1 MKPKTT
7 WILIADAGIAHVV
20 AASGK
25 AGDLMAVDD
34 VRLKGNPS
42 PSRDLAADR
51 PGRAFDRAGD
61 GRHEMEPRTDPHG
74 AERERFARE
83 IVAVLEKAAQQRRYD
98 RLVLVAPPT
107 FMGVLRDI
115 LPSSVAAKVGAELT
129 KDLTKLSVHELPEH
143 LAPVL
148 KS

>member
-7 WILIADAGIAHVV
+7 WILIADAGMAHV
-20 AASGK
+20 AATSGK
-25 AGDLMAVDD
+25 AGDLIAVDD
-34 VRLKGNPS
+34 VRLQGNPS

-61 GRHEMEPRTDPHG
+61 GRHGMEPRTDAH
-74 AERERFARE
+74 EVQQERFARE
-83 IVAVLEKAAQQRRYD
+83 IAAVLEKATQRRRYD

-107 FMGVLRDI
+107 FMGVLRDF
-115 LPSSVAAKVGAELT
+115 LPSSVEAKVGAELT
-129 KDLTKLSVHELPEH
+129 KDLTKLSVHELTEH

-148 KS
+148 NI